1 MQLKLLLIMLQR
13 GGQFAAPVTTTAIDH
28 NHHLFSYGAKDVKHL
43 LDILTEFVGIKMG
56 HNFIEDAR
64 GAILH
69 RADDIEQDAARDATP
84 ATVGLPGLTFEP
96 LLGIDV
102 ALAQGADGQTVA
114 LAASPPAAPG
124 QGKTPEHRL
133 ILVEQNDLALPR
145 PIFQGLEFEAA
156 IGQIGR
162 AGIEA
167 ARGATVAQ
175 RVFFN
180 ATRTLSRPIGTPL
193 CWLNTLAS
201 SRQLHCEWIEPC
213 WRGS

>member
-1 MQLKLLLIMLQR
+1 MLQS
-13 GGQFAAPVTTTAIDH
+13 GGQFAGPVNTTAIDH
-28 NHHLFSYGAKDVKHL
+28 HHHLFSRGAKDVHHL
-43 LDILTEFVGIKMG
+43 VDILTEFVGIKMG

-69 RADDIEQDAARDATP
+69 RADDIEQDAAGDATP

-96 LLGIDV
+96 LLGIDL
-102 ALAQGADGQTVA
+102 ALAQRAGGQTVA

-133 ILVEQNDLALPR
+133 ILVEQNDLALAR
-145 PIFQGLEFEAA
+145 PIFQGRKFETA

-162 AGIEA
+162 VGIES

-180 ATRTLSRPIGTPL
+180 AKRTLSRPIGTPL
-193 CWLNTLAS
+193 CWLNTPAS
-201 SRQLHCEWIEPC
+201 ARQLHCEWIEPC
-213 WRGS
+213 VRGS